1 MITSLPGDNRA
12 RDSRAAPG
20 TKSHEPEPQ
29 IVVGLDLGTTKV
41 CAVVGEL
48 DADGITI
55 LGAESVPCVGL
66 RKGMVSNIERTADA
80 IGKAIES
87 VETMAGV
94 KVETVYVSVAGEHVR
109 SMMSDGVAAVTG
121 TEVGLSDQGRA
132 LEGARA
138 VPIDSDRQIIHALPR
153 EYLVDNLDG
162 IRDPVGMSGVRLQ
175 VRVNL
180 ITAASA
186 CVRNVVRCVERRGLG
201 VAEVVLAPLAS
212 SIAVLSEDEKELGI
226 GVIDIGGGTTDF
238 VAYCDGG
245 VEHACVLPVGG
256 ANVTTDIGAGLRA
269 PLAEAERLKQR
280 FGCALGRLVH
290 DDEEVEVTG
299 VGSHGPRRIPR
310 RVLADIIEPR
320 MEEIFAEIR
329 QRIEDWHLV
338 DQLSAGIVLTGGSVQ
353 MDGISD
359 LAEEVLGLQV
369 REAEPA
375 PVRGL
380 TNFVEAPQFSTA
392 VGLVEYAALRLREAP
407 TVEEPSAPVKKS
419 SGFWGWL
426 KEVI

>member
-1 MITSLPGDNRA
+1 
-12 RDSRAAPG
+12 
-20 TKSHEPEPQ
+20 
-29 IVVGLDLGTTKV
+29 
-41 CAVVGEL
+41 
-48 DADGITI
+48 
-55 LGAESVPCVGL
+55 
-66 RKGMVSNIERTADA
+66 
-80 IGKAIES
+80 
-87 VETMAGV
+87 MAGV

-121 TEVGLSDQGRA
+121 TEVGMGDQGRA

-153 EYLVDNLDG
+153 EYLVDNQDG

-353 MDGISD
+353 MDGITD

-375 PVRGL
+375 PLRGL

-407 TVEEPSAPVKKS
+407 AAEEAPVPVKKS

-426 KEVI
+426 REVI

>member
-12 RDSRAAPG
+12 RDSRTAPG
-20 TKSHEPEPQ
+20 SNSHDPEPQ

-48 DADGITI
+48 DAEGITI
-55 LGAESVPCVGL
+55 LGAESVPCAGL

-153 EYLVDNLDG
+153 EYLVDNQDG

-299 VGSHGPRRIPR
+299 VGSHGPR
-310 RVLADIIEPR
+310 
-320 MEEIFAEIR
+320 
-329 QRIEDWHLV
+329 
-338 DQLSAGIVLTGGSVQ
+338 
-353 MDGISD
+353 
-359 LAEEVLGLQV
+359 
-369 REAEPA
+369 
-375 PVRGL
+375 
-380 TNFVEAPQFSTA
+380 
-392 VGLVEYAALRLREAP
+392 
-407 TVEEPSAPVKKS
+407 
-419 SGFWGWL
+419 
-426 KEVI
+426 